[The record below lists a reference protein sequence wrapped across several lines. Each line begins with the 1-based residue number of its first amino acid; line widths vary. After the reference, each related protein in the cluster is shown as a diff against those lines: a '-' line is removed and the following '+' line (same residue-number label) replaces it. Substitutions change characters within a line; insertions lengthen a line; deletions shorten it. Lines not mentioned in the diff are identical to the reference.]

1 MKKIVFAAAVAVAV
15 LLTGCKQVTSNIETI
30 KANALEIT
38 AKALPGFNYV
48 TWSMPVDGAQVT
60 VMRDDGTVLSPE
72 DRGVQYAL
80 DANVQDGVEYTYTV
94 YTGTPSNVTWQFSG
108 TGVNNISDV
117 DTLEGVRYE
126 GNSASASCTA
136 INPGYIKDG
145 KLMSAIE
152 LCDYEEGGNA
162 DFVVKPENIVVEV
175 EKIDGSDYV
184 VVAYPTKNYLS
195 YTTKLYRGNGLEMFG
210 RDLVS
215 AESMTSAETDDTA
228 VYNSFY
234 SNDGTYRANIPV
246 TNAGEYSVEVVVAAK
261 APKNDKTAKKY
272 STSYVKA
279 EKKVTFETLDAST
292 ATGDPVAGYIDAGK
306 TVRVV
311 WTPAKKADTTKW
323 AADSY
328 KVFVKDAKGVYT
340 EIAPAKTAKL
350 DEEGEEV
357 KDEDGNVVMETKL
370 AIAAGAQKGE
380 DVYYIDY
387 AIPNN
392 KVGYSFY
399 VVLSDNGKYE
409 SLEKSYTVNA
419 YAELDKLT
427 VEAAN
432 KTIKAGNTLL
442 ATYKISNED
451 LDKATG
457 DDVIKNDV
465 VLTFSDVNKDLVI
478 KSVKYKTVAMND
490 NNRTYTTDN
499 ADLILD
505 PEFSD
510 AATNPAEYGKQSFVV
525 KNVAIDSK
533 VVFLVTVNAKVN
545 GKEAYKDTMFTV
557 VSDAVNSATP
567 AINPG
572 EFSVS
577 APTGAANEAKKVKVT
592 VTPGTYEKNA
602 QYTYTVF
609 YAKVVDNTSVAGI
622 TAWTQVAVTPVY
634 DDATDTWTGTSAG
647 VTLDPTTIDGVDIKD
662 GSPNSW
668 KDSYVFKYVKTNK
681 ADVNKFAVG
690 YSSVMEVTK
699 NK

>member
-30 KANALEIT
+30 KSNALEIT

-48 TWSMPVDGAQVT
+48 TWSMPVDGAT
-60 VMRDDGTVLSPE
+60 VQGVLRDDGSKLQLE
-72 DRGVQYAL
+72 QGKNFYL
-80 DANVQDGVEYTYTV
+80 DINVQDGVEYTYTV
-94 YTGTPSNVTWQFSG
+94 YTGNPSQVNYQFSG
-108 TGVNNISDV
+108 SVVNNISDV

-136 INPGYIKDG
+136 INPTYIRDG
-145 KLMSAIE
+145 KLMEALE
-152 LCDYEEGGNA
+152 LADFEEGCNK
-162 DFVVKPENIVVEV
+162 DYVINEENIILE
-175 EKIDGSDYV
+175 EKDGKIT
-184 VVAYPTKNYLS
+184 VAFPTKSYLK
-195 YTTKLYRGNGLEMFG
+195 YTAKLYRGNGYELFG
-210 RDLVS
+210 RDKV
-215 AESMTSAETDDTA
+215 TA
-228 VYNSFY
+228 ACTANNGDNDAVEHSFY
-234 SNDGTYRANIPV
+234 SNDGSYRYESAV
-246 TNAGEYSVEVVVAAK
+246 VSAGKYFVEVEVSAQNNK
-261 APKNDKTAKKY
+261 AY
-272 STSYVKA
+272 STSYVKSA
-279 EKKVTFETLDAST
+279 KTIEVAPLDVG
-292 ATGDPVAGYIDAGK
+292 TGTGTGNPTVGYIDAGK

-328 KVFVKDAKGVYT
+328 KVFVKDAKDVYT

-392 KVGYSFY
+392 KVGYDFY

-409 SLEKSYTVNA
+409 SSLKTANVGA
-419 YAELDKLT
+419 YAELSKLY
-427 VEAAN
+427 VDDEESIKENAN
-432 KTIKAGNTLL
+432 GRALAKYETTL
-442 ATYKISNED
+442 KD

-457 DDVIKNDV
+457 DAVVMNDV
-465 VLTFSDVNKDLVI
+465 VLTFSDVDKDLVI
-478 KSVKYKTVAMND
+478 KSVKYKTVAKND
-490 NNRTYTTDN
+490 NGKYTPDN

-510 AATNPAEYGKQSFVV
+510 AAVNPAEYNKQSFVV

-567 AINPG
+567 TINPG

-577 APTGAANEAKKVKVT
+577 SSAGAANEAKKVKVT
-592 VTPGTYEKNA
+592 VTPGTYENNA

-609 YAKVVDNTSVAGI
+609 YAKVVDDTSVAGI

-634 DDATDTWTGTSAG
+634 DAATGKWTGTSAD
-647 VTLDPTTIDGVDIKD
+647 VTLDPTTISRVDNKD
-662 GSPNSW
+662 GAANTW
-668 KDSYVFKYVKTNK
+668 EDSYVFKFVKTNK
-681 ADVNKFAVG
+681 ADVNNFAVV
-690 YSSVMEVTK
+690 YSEKITVKKTK
-699 NK
+699 

>member
-1 MKKIVFAAAVAVAV
+1 MKKIMFAAAVAVAV

-30 KANALEIT
+30 KSNALEIT

-72 DRGVQYAL
+72 CDRGNYAL

-94 YTGTPSNVTWQFSG
+94 YTGKPSEVSWQFIGNVT
-108 TGVNNISDV
+108 NISDV

-162 DFVVKPENIVVEV
+162 DFVVKPENIVVEL
-175 EKIDGSDYV
+175 EKVGNADYV

-195 YTTKLYRGNGLEMFG
+195 YTTKLYRGNGLEIFG

-215 AESMTSAETDDTA
+215 AETVNYYDDTA
-228 VYNSFY
+228 KYNSFY

-246 TNAGEYSVEVVVAAK
+246 TNAGEYSVEVVVEAKAAK
-261 APKNDKTAKKY
+261 TGGNVKKY

-279 EKKVTFETLDAST
+279 EKKVTFEKLDAAT
-292 ATGDPVAGYIDAGK
+292 ATGSPTVGYIDAGK

-328 KVFVKDAKGVYT
+328 KVFVKDAKDVYT

-392 KVGYSFY
+392 KVSYTFY

-409 SLEKSYTVNA
+409 SLEKKVELTAYNELSTIAGISSAATFKTVDEDAVANDAVFTITLDSDALKAVKAGKLKLASVGYKVIAKNDNGSYEPTTVVLDGDLTAVTTNTDDYSTYVA
-419 YAELDKLT
+419 VLKNVAKDSKVYFQAKFTGAEYKDT
-427 VEAAN
+427 YTSATTETASGDS
-432 KTIKAGNTLL
+432 TIKTTGWIKSVTAKDALPNDKNPVFNFVIEETIDNNEPLYSL
-442 ATYKISNED
+442 YDYKIFYAAIAADGSKGAWDDAGVEMKLDSEDVKTATKYAGKKEVTLDAKTATKNEAGKVTGYSTTYAIKYVKT
-451 LDKATG
+451 LKATG
-457 DDVIKNDV
+457 DSVVEYATVIARK
-465 VLTFSDVNKDLVI
+465 L
-478 KSVKYKTVAMND
+478 
-490 NNRTYTTDN
+490 
-499 ADLILD
+499 
-505 PEFSD
+505 
-510 AATNPAEYGKQSFVV
+510 
-525 KNVAIDSK
+525 
-533 VVFLVTVNAKVN
+533 
-545 GKEAYKDTMFTV
+545 
-557 VSDAVNSATP
+557 
-567 AINPG
+567 
-572 EFSVS
+572 
-577 APTGAANEAKKVKVT
+577 
-592 VTPGTYEKNA
+592 A
-602 QYTYTVF
+602 Q
-609 YAKVVDNTSVAGI
+609 
-622 TAWTQVAVTPVY
+622 
-634 DDATDTWTGTSAG
+634 
-647 VTLDPTTIDGVDIKD
+647 
-662 GSPNSW
+662 
-668 KDSYVFKYVKTNK
+668 
-681 ADVNKFAVG
+681 
-690 YSSVMEVTK
+690 
-699 NK
+699 

>member
-1 MKKIVFAAAVAVAV
+1 MKKNVFAAAVAVAV

-30 KANALEIT
+30 KSNALEIT

-48 TWSMPVDGAQVT
+48 TWSMPVDSATVK
-60 VMRDDGTVLSPE
+60 VMRDDGTELSPE
-72 DRGVQYAL
+72 HNNGNYAL

-94 YTGTPSNVTWQFSG
+94 YTGDPSRVDYQFSG
-108 TGVNNISDV
+108 SSVSNISDV

-175 EKIDGSDYV
+175 EKIEGNYYV

-195 YTTKLYRGNGLEMFG
+195 YTTNLYRGNGLEIFG
-210 RDLVS
+210 RDLVQ
-215 AESMTSAETDDTA
+215 AESMTNAQIDDTA
-228 VYNSFY
+228 TYNSFY

-261 APKNDKTAKKY
+261 AAKNRVNAKKY

-279 EKKVTFETLDAST
+279 EKKVTFETLDAAT

-311 WTPAKKADTTKW
+311 WKPAKKADTTKW

-328 KVFVKDAKGVYT
+328 KVFVKDTKGDYK

-392 KVGYSFY
+392 KVRYDFY

-409 SLEKSYTVNA
+409 SLEKKAEVSA

-427 VEAAN
+427 VDAGHKA
-432 KTIKAGNTLL
+432 IKSGNTTL
-442 ATYKISNED
+442 ATYKTSNED

-457 DDVIKNDV
+457 SDVIMNDV

-490 NNRTYTTDN
+490 NRTYTTDN
-499 ADLILD
+499 AALILD

-510 AATNPAEYGKQSFVV
+510 AAANPAEYSKQSFVV

-533 VVFLVTVNAKVN
+533 VVFLVTVNKVN

-557 VSDAVNSATP
+557 VSDDVNSKTP
-567 AINPG
+567 TIYAG

-592 VTPGTYEKNA
+592 VTPGTYENNA
-602 QYTYTVF
+602 QYTYSVF
-609 YAKVVDNTSVAGI
+609 YAKVVDDVSVAGI
-622 TAWTQVAVTPVY
+622 TSWNAVAVTPVY
-634 DDATDTWTGTSAG
+634 DAATDTWTGTSAE
-647 VTLDPTTIDGVDIKD
+647 VTLDPTTSADINNKE
-662 GSPNSW
+662 GSVANW
-668 KDSYVFKYVKTNK
+668 KDSYVFKFVKTNK
-681 ADVNKFAVG
+681 ADVKNFAEK
-690 YSSVMEVTK
+690 YSSVITVEKTK
-699 NK
+699 